1 MDGERAAVVPLNG
14 YLGAALAA
22 QTYEFVFRLRSAF
35 AGIGMSS
42 LALALCI
49 GLLIAERRGA
59 PGNTGP
65 KRPVNVTTLTPAKA
79 GLKRRRPRS
88 VGPFTG
94 RRCVARWLRPGAGTP
109 AAGSSHTRPDAYN
122 RPSIDPA
129 YPVNSM

>member
-1 MDGERAAVVPLNG
+1 MDGERAAVVPLNS
-14 YLGAALAA
+14 YLGAALALAA
-22 QTYEFVFRLRSAF
+22 QTYEFVFRPRSAF

-65 KRPVNVTTLTPAKA
+65 KRPVNVTALTPAKA

-88 VGPFTG
+88 IGPFTG
-94 RRCVARWLRPGAGTP
+94 GCCVARWLRPGG
-109 AAGSSHTRPDAYN
+109 GHTRSRQFSYTP
-122 RPSIDPA
+122 
-129 YPVNSM
+129 